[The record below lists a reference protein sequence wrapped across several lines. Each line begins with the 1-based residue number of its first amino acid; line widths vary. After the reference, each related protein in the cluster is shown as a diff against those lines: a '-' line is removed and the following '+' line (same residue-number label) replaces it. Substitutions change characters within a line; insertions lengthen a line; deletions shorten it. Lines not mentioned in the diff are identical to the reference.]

1 MSTSLT
7 HSFTAEARAIELNN
21 QPVVAVWSDGVM
33 FSADNGKMKGMPG
46 LQDSV
51 CTLDAGKRYRIS
63 IEEIKDEDI
72 TPVVDD
78 EQSLL
83 DVMKG
88 IEHVFGSAV
97 VESDSDKRPL
107 SKLIRVRRNDL
118 NVLSVTLTLEKN
130 PLSLSFKVMVDA
142 SWQKKLN
149 LSYIRR
155 QRTLFRSASV
165 ERDVEHLVRLI
176 QLSALEVEV
185 AINAYQK
192 SATQKPSDHDLQQ
205 MKELITASNT
215 YLAAGPDRIERLE
228 YDHDGALQVV
238 TSNGI
243 CFTQIGE
250 RLKFVIDNKPVYI
263 TFDPRR
269 VAQVIVSL
277 SQALAL
283 GSPSPNNP
291 IL

>member
-1 MSTSLT
+1 MSTPT

-51 CTLDAGKRYRIS
+51 CTLEAGKRYRIS
-63 IEEIKDEDI
+63 IEEVKDEGI
-72 TPVVDD
+72 SPIVDHA
-78 EQSLL
+78 QSLL
-83 DVMKG
+83 DVMNG
-88 IEHVFGSAV
+88 IEQVFGSAV
-97 VESDSDKRPL
+97 MESDSDKRPL
-107 SKLIRVRRNDL
+107 SKLIRVRRYNL
-118 NVLSVTLTLEKN
+118 NVLSVTLILEKN

-142 SWQKKLN
+142 SWQKKLS

-155 QRTLFRSASV
+155 QGTLFRSVSID
-165 ERDVEHLVRLI
+165 RDVERLVRLI

-185 AINAYQK
+185 AIKAYQK
-192 SATQKPSDHDLQQ
+192 SSTQKSTDHDLQQ
-205 MKELITASNT
+205 MKELIVASNA
-215 YLAAGPDRIERLE
+215 YLAAGPVQIERLE
-228 YDHDGALQVV
+228 HDHDGSLQVV

-243 CFTQIGE
+243 CFTKIGE
-250 RLKFVIDNKPVYI
+250 RLKFVIDNTPVYI

-277 SQALAL
+277 SQARAL
-283 GSPSPNNP
+283 GSPSPNTP